1 MNKED
6 CFSKAQENAFMIKKT
21 EDGVTNFYQKVYIK
35 LNKKEIESPFLIK
48 VIGFNDKNEFLYSYY
63 MNRQDFNTK
72 NKEEIRMEFEVGDK
86 VKFVGNT
93 EDHILEESLKQILE
107 LYNNVFTIK
116 KKFIRNNYVNYVI
129 CEDTGNHWDFAEN
142 ELELVSRNNYK
153 DRFITEYK
161 ELKSRLDKLH
171 KMIIKYK
178 AETLDFEP
186 DCPIGVLEDQE
197 YYMSEY
203 LKVLEIRAE
212 IEKINLD

>member
-1 MNKED
+1 
-6 CFSKAQENAFMIKKT
+6 
-21 EDGVTNFYQKVYIK
+21 
-35 LNKKEIESPFLIK
+35 
-48 VIGFNDKNEFLYSYY
+48 
-63 MNRQDFNTK
+63 
-72 NKEEIRMEFEVGDK
+72 MEFKVGDK
-86 VKFVGNT
+86 VRFVGSTKNHAS
-93 EDHILEESLKQILE
+93 EELLNKILEI
-107 LYNNVFTIK
+107 YNNVFTIK
-116 KKFIRNNYVNYVI
+116 EKIISKYSVY
-129 CEDTGNHWDFAEN
+129 EDTEGIWSFAKN

-186 DCPIGVLEDQE
+186 DCPIEVLEDQE

-203 LKVLEIRAE
+203 LKALEIRAE

>member
-1 MNKED
+1 MK
-6 CFSKAQENAFMIKKT
+6 FK
-21 EDGVTNFYQKVYIK
+21 
-35 LNKKEIESPFLIK
+35 
-48 VIGFNDKNEFLYSYY
+48 
-63 MNRQDFNTK
+63 
-72 NKEEIRMEFEVGDK
+72 VGDK
-86 VKFVGNT
+86 VRFVGST
-93 EDHILEESLKQILE
+93 KEHVFEDALNKTLE
-107 LYNNVFTIK
+107 LYNNVFTIE
-116 KKFIRNNYVNYVI
+116 KKFITNYSI
-129 CEDTGNHWDFAEN
+129 CEDTQNRWLFAGN

-153 DRFITEYK
+153 DRVTTEYK

-186 DCPIGVLEDQE
+186 DCPIEVLEDQE

>member
-1 MNKED
+1 
-6 CFSKAQENAFMIKKT
+6 
-21 EDGVTNFYQKVYIK
+21 
-35 LNKKEIESPFLIK
+35 
-48 VIGFNDKNEFLYSYY
+48 
-63 MNRQDFNTK
+63 
-72 NKEEIRMEFEVGDK
+72 MEFKVGDK
-86 VKFVGNT
+86 VRFVGSTKNHVS
-93 EDHILEESLKQILE
+93 EELLNKILEF
-107 LYNNVFTIK
+107 YNNVFTIK
-116 KKFIRNNYVNYVI
+116 GKIISNYSV
-129 CEDTGNHWDFAEN
+129 CEDTEDNWRFTEN

-153 DRFITEYK
+153 NRFITEYK

-186 DCPIGVLEDQE
+186 DCPIEVLEDQE

>member
-1 MNKED
+1 
-6 CFSKAQENAFMIKKT
+6 
-21 EDGVTNFYQKVYIK
+21 
-35 LNKKEIESPFLIK
+35 
-48 VIGFNDKNEFLYSYY
+48 
-63 MNRQDFNTK
+63 
-72 NKEEIRMEFEVGDK
+72 MEFKAGDK
-86 VKFVGNT
+86 VRFVGSTKNHVS
-93 EDHILEESLKQILE
+93 EELLIKILGF
-107 LYNNVFTIK
+107 YNNVFTIK
-116 KKFIRNNYVNYVI
+116 EKCITTYSIY
-129 CEDTGNHWDFAEN
+129 EDTKKLWEFAEN

-186 DCPIGVLEDQE
+186 DCPIEVLEDQE

-212 IEKINLD
+212 IEKINLE

>member
-1 MNKED
+1 MK
-6 CFSKAQENAFMIKKT
+6 FK
-21 EDGVTNFYQKVYIK
+21 
-35 LNKKEIESPFLIK
+35 
-48 VIGFNDKNEFLYSYY
+48 
-63 MNRQDFNTK
+63 
-72 NKEEIRMEFEVGDK
+72 VGDK
-86 VKFVGNT
+86 VKFVGSTKNHVS
-93 EDHILEESLKQILE
+93 EELLNKFLEFH
-107 LYNNVFTIK
+107 NNVFTIK
-116 KKFIRNNYVNYVI
+116 ENFITNYSI
-129 CEDTGNHWDFAEN
+129 CEDTEGNWRFAEN

-186 DCPIGVLEDQE
+186 DCPIEVLEDQE

-212 IEKINLD
+212 IEKINLE

>member
-6 CFSKAQENAFMIKKT
+6 CFSEIQKNAFMIEKT
-21 EDGVTNFYQKVYIK
+21 KDGVTNFYQKLYIK
-35 LNKKEIESPFLIK
+35 PNKKVIESPFLIK

-63 MNRQDFNTK
+63 MNKQDFNTK
-72 NKEEIRMEFEVGDK
+72 KKEEIRMEFKVGDK
-86 VKFVGNT
+86 VRFVGSTNNHT
-93 EDHILEESLKQILE
+93 SEELLNKILEFH
-107 LYNNVFTIK
+107 NNVFTIK
-116 KKFIRNNYVNYVI
+116 ENFITNYSI
-129 CEDTGNHWDFAEN
+129 CEDTEGNWRFAEN

-153 DRFITEYK
+153 NRFITEYK

-186 DCPIGVLEDQE
+186 DCPIEVLEDQE

>member
-1 MNKED
+1 
-6 CFSKAQENAFMIKKT
+6 
-21 EDGVTNFYQKVYIK
+21 
-35 LNKKEIESPFLIK
+35 
-48 VIGFNDKNEFLYSYY
+48 
-63 MNRQDFNTK
+63 
-72 NKEEIRMEFEVGDK
+72 MEFEVGDK
-86 VKFVGNT
+86 VRFVGSIEN
-93 EDHILEESLKQILE
+93 HILEESLNKLLE

-116 KKFIRNNYVNYVI
+116 QKFITNNYGI
-129 CEDTGNHWDFAEN
+129 CEDTGNHWEFAEN

-186 DCPIGVLEDQE
+186 DCPIELLEDQE
-197 YYMSEY
+197 YYMNEY
-203 LKVLEIRAE
+203 LKVLQIRAE

>member
-1 MNKED
+1 MN
-6 CFSKAQENAFMIKKT
+6 
-21 EDGVTNFYQKVYIK
+21 
-35 LNKKEIESPFLIK
+35 
-48 VIGFNDKNEFLYSYY
+48 
-63 MNRQDFNTK
+63 
-72 NKEEIRMEFEVGDK
+72 
-86 VKFVGNT
+86 VK
-93 EDHILEESLKQILE
+93 
-107 LYNNVFTIK
+107 
-116 KKFIRNNYVNYVI
+116 IRNSKVFERIKGQWIERPDLIAKESVDIN
-129 CEDTGNHWDFAEN
+129 GNFIHREIKHVKDWNKNN
-142 ELELVSRNNYK
+142 EQKSIERNSYK

-186 DCPIGVLEDQE
+186 DCPIEVLEDQE

>member
-1 MNKED
+1 
-6 CFSKAQENAFMIKKT
+6 
-21 EDGVTNFYQKVYIK
+21 
-35 LNKKEIESPFLIK
+35 
-48 VIGFNDKNEFLYSYY
+48 
-63 MNRQDFNTK
+63 
-72 NKEEIRMEFEVGDK
+72 MEFKAGDK
-86 VKFVGNT
+86 VRFVGNT
-93 EDHILEESLKQILE
+93 KSHVSEKLLTKILGF
-107 LYNNVFTIK
+107 YNNVFTIK
-116 KKFIRNNYVNYVI
+116 EKCITTYSIY
-129 CEDTGNHWDFAEN
+129 EDTKKLWEFAEN

-186 DCPIGVLEDQE
+186 DCPIEVLEDQE

-212 IEKINLD
+212 IEKINLE